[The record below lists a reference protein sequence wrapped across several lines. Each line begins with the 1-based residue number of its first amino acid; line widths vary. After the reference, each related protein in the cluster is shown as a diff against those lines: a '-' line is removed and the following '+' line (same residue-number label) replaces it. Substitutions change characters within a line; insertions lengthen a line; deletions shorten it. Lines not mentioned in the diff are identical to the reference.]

1 MPTSPTIDE
10 SRPLAESWKA
20 QLSACTDGIRQQLA
34 EAADEPLDDYVDA
47 FYADLLDDPRARQFL
62 THDQVRTTLKPALKR
77 WLHAILKA
85 GPDDVDALIGGNRHV
100 GQVHARIGIP
110 VDLVAR
116 GVRLL
121 RQRLIRRF
129 QADAA
134 GDGPSALA
142 VINHSID
149 IAMEAMSQAYARAQE
164 RSSRTDAAYRLFTLV
179 QNVGAER
186 ERQRALLL
194 DWENR
199 LLYAWTTHTKTYQ
212 GEPLAGSEFGLWFLH
227 KGVPSFG
234 QCSETDSIQRLVG
247 EIDAMLGNA
256 GNEEYSGLDAR
267 LQAFEQIRERLAT
280 IRHLLTMLFE
290 RLGELDSGAD
300 ALTQLLNRRFL
311 PAVLRR
317 EIELSRQSAQPF
329 AALLIDLDH
338 FKQINDSHGHEA
350 GDRALQHVAAVLA
363 NATRGSDYVFRLGGE
378 EFVIVL
384 VAVNEQQAMIIAE
397 DLCRQIAAQ
406 PLVMPG
412 KQSLSITASIGV
424 AAHDGHPDYEHLMA
438 RADAAMYAAKQAGR
452 NRCMAAGPGP
462 DLSDRQPQERNAAT
476 R

>member
-129 QADAA
+129 QGDVAV
-134 GDGPSALA
+134 DGPSALA
-142 VINHSID
+142 VANHSID
-149 IAMEAMSQAYARAQE
+149 IAMEAMSQAYAKAQE

-199 LLYAWTTHTKTYQ
+199 LLYAWTTHTKAYQ
-212 GEPLAGSEFGLWFLH
+212 GEPLAVSEFGLWFMH

-247 EIDAMLGNA
+247 EIDAMLGDA

-338 FKQINDSHGHEA
+338 FKQINDTHGHEA

-363 NATRGSDYVFRLGGE
+363 NSTRGSDYVFRLGGE
-378 EFVIVL
+378 EFVVVL
-384 VAVNEQQAMIIAE
+384 VAVNEQQAMTIAE
-397 DLCRQIAAQ
+397 DLRRQIAGQ
-406 PLVMPG
+406 PLTMSG
-412 KQSLSITASIGV
+412 KPPLSITASIGV
-424 AAHDGHPDYEHLMA
+424 AAHNGHPDYEHLMA

-452 NRCMAAGPGP
+452 NRCMLAGP
-462 DLSDRQPQERNAAT
+462 DLPERPPQERDTAT
-476 R
+476 L

>member
-110 VDLVAR
+110 VELVAR

>member
-280 IRHLLTMLFE
+280 IRHLLTILFE

>member
-47 FYADLLDDPRARQFL
+47 FYADLLDDPRAPQFL

-378 EFVIVL
+378 EFVVVL

-397 DLCRQIAAQ
+397 DLRRQIAAQ
-406 PLVMPG
+406 PLAMPG
-412 KQSLSITASIGV
+412 KPPLPITASIGV

-452 NRCMAAGPGP
+452 NRCMQADPGLP
-462 DLSDRQPQERNAAT
+462 IPPPQEHDAAAH
-476 R
+476 

>member
-1 MPTSPTIDE
+1 MPTPPAHDE

-20 QLSACTDGIRQQLA
+20 QLLSCSGEVRRQLA
-34 EAADEPLDDYVDA
+34 EAADEPLDAHVDA
-47 FYADLLDDPRARQFL
+47 FYASLLDDPRAHQFL

-77 WLHAILKA
+77 WLQAILKA
-85 GPDDVDALIGGNRHV
+85 GPDDVDTQIGANRHV
-100 GQVHARIGIP
+100 GLVHARIGIP
-110 VDLVAR
+110 IDLVAR

-121 RQRLIRRF
+121 RQRLILRF
-129 QADAA
+129 EPGHGA
-134 GDGPSALA
+134 GPSALA
-142 VINHSID
+142 VVNHSID
-149 IAMEAMSQAYARAQE
+149 IAMEAMGQTYARAQE

-199 LLYAWTTHTKTYQ
+199 LLYAWTTHSSTYQ
-212 GEPLAGSEFGLWFLH
+212 GEPLAASEFGLWFVH

-234 QCSETDSIQRLVG
+234 QCSETDSIQRLIG
-247 EIDAMLGNA
+247 EIDAMLGHA

-338 FKQINDSHGHEA
+338 FKQINDTHGHEA

-378 EFVIVL
+378 EFVVVL

-397 DLCRQIAAQ
+397 DLRRQIAAQ
-406 PLVMPG
+406 PLAIPG
-412 KQSLSITASIGV
+412 QLPLQITASIGV
-424 AAHDGHPDYEHLMA
+424 APHDGHPDYEHLMA

-452 NRCMAAGPGP
+452 NCCKLAEPGLPAMPPQGRGAARC
-462 DLSDRQPQERNAAT
+462 
-476 R
+476 

>member
-1 MPTSPTIDE
+1 MPTPPTIDE

-20 QLSACTDGIRQQLA
+20 QLSACSDGTRQQLA
-34 EAADEPLDDYVDA
+34 AAADAPLDDYVDA
-47 FYADLLDDPRARQFL
+47 FYGELLDDPRAHQFL

-77 WLHAILKA
+77 WLRASLKA
-85 GPDDVDALIGGNRHV
+85 GPDDVDALIGANRHV

-121 RQRLIRRF
+121 RQRLVLRF
-129 QADAA
+129 QGDVAV
-134 GDGPSALA
+134 DGPSALA
-142 VINHSID
+142 VANHSID
-149 IAMEAMSQAYARAQE
+149 IAMEAMSQAYAKAQE

-199 LLYAWTTHTKTYQ
+199 LLYAWTTHTGACQ
-212 GEPLAGSEFGLWFLH
+212 GEPLAVSEFGLWFMH

-247 EIDAMLGNA
+247 EIDAMLGDA

-338 FKQINDSHGHEA
+338 FKQINDTHGHEA

-363 NATRGSDYVFRLGGE
+363 NSTRGSDYVFRLGGE
-378 EFVIVL
+378 EFVVVL
-384 VAVNEQQAMIIAE
+384 VAVNEQQAMTIAE
-397 DLCRQIAAQ
+397 DLRRQIAGQ
-406 PLVMPG
+406 PLTMSG
-412 KQSLSITASIGV
+412 KPPLSITASIGV
-424 AAHDGHPDYEHLMA
+424 AAHNGHPDYEHLMA

-452 NRCMAAGPGP
+452 NRCMLAGP
-462 DLSDRQPQERNAAT
+462 DLPERPPQGRDTAT

>member
-47 FYADLLDDPRARQFL
+47 FYADLLDDTRARQFL

>member
-1 MPTSPTIDE
+1 MPTPPTIDE

-20 QLSACTDGIRQQLA
+20 QLSACSDGTRQQLA
-34 EAADEPLDDYVDA
+34 AAADEPLDDYVDD
-47 FYADLLDDPRARQFL
+47 FYGELLDDPRAHQFL

-77 WLHAILKA
+77 WLRASLKA
-85 GPDDVDALIGGNRHV
+85 GPDDVDALIGANRHV

-110 VDLVAR
+110 VDLVTR

-121 RQRLIRRF
+121 RQRLILRF
-129 QADAA
+129 QGDVAV
-134 GDGPSALA
+134 DGPSALA
-142 VINHSID
+142 VANHSID
-149 IAMEAMSQAYARAQE
+149 IAMEAMSQAYAKAQE

-199 LLYAWTTHTKTYQ
+199 LLYAWTTHTRAYQ
-212 GEPLAGSEFGLWFLH
+212 GEPLAVSEFGLWFMH

-247 EIDAMLGNA
+247 EIDAMLGDA
-256 GNEEYSGLDAR
+256 CNEEYSGLDAR

-338 FKQINDSHGHEA
+338 FKQINDTHGHEA

-363 NATRGSDYVFRLGGE
+363 NSTRGSDYVFRLGGE
-378 EFVIVL
+378 EFVVVL
-384 VAVNEQQAMIIAE
+384 VAVNEQQAMTIAE
-397 DLCRQIAAQ
+397 DLRRQIAGQ
-406 PLVMPG
+406 PLTMSG
-412 KQSLSITASIGV
+412 KPPLSITASIGV
-424 AAHDGHPDYEHLMA
+424 AAHNGHPDYEHLMA

-452 NRCMAAGPGP
+452 NRCMLAGP
-462 DLSDRQPQERNAAT
+462 DLPERPPQERDTAT